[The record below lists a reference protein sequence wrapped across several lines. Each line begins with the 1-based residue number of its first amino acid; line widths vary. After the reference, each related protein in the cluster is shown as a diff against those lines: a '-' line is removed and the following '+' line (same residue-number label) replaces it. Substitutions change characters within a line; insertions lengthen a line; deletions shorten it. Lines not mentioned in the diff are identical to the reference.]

1 MKHMPFNSRATF
13 KHVSQFSH
21 IQGRE
26 SFSALFEWLI
36 GFLLLENNGVDE
48 RIVFRELYKYKYSCE
63 CR

>member
-1 MKHMPFNSRATF
+1 MPFNSRATF

-48 RIVFRELYKYKYSCE
+48 RIVFRELY
-63 CR
+63 